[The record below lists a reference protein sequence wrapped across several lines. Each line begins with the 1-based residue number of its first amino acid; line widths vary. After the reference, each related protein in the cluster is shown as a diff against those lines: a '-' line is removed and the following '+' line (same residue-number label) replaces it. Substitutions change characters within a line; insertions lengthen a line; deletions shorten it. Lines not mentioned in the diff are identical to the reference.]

1 MTLFHPGEVIPR
13 KYQFKTPGKNRRGLE
28 PP

>member
-1 MTLFHPGEVIPR
+1 MTLFRPGDVIPR
-13 KYQFKTPGKNRRGLE
+13 KYQFKTPGKNRLGLE

>member
-1 MTLFHPGEVIPR
+1 MTLFRPEEVIPR
-13 KYQFKTPGKNRRGLE
+13 KYQFNTPGKNRRGLE